1 MEGEESRLRYVDS
14 QVKTRHPAS
23 TWVVAPTRP
32 PSTMCAVT
40 GIHDMTIAMSCL
52 SSHMQLLIIL

>member
-14 QVKTRHPAS
+14 EVKTRHPAS

-40 GIHDMTIAMSCL
+40 AVTIAMSCL
-52 SSHMQLLIIL
+52 SSHMQLSMIL